1 MAPAAEGTGLSGVIA
16 REWVGVL
23 AEKGVSAIPDQTGGG
38 VAEEHLRHLEPDK
51 RLAVLRAFRDD
62 ADPWV
67 VKHRQLRFLDAGR
80 VNGYLVA
87 AAEPAFRVPNF
98 MPYEWQRVVPDE
110 PPPGWVEPPPTPPR
124 APRKPVPRG

>member
-1 MAPAAEGTGLSGVIA
+1 MAPAGEGTGLPGIIA
-16 REWVGVL
+16 REWVEVL

-80 VNGYLVA
+80 VNGYLL
-87 AAEPAFRVPNF
+87 AESAKPADKWARSVLG
-98 MPYEWQRVVPDE
+98 ERW
-110 PPPGWVEPPPTPPR
+110 
-124 APRKPVPRG
+124 